1 MRIES
6 TPVQANPEFD
16 MFFYAEISQEQR
28 LEHELLMRLEERWNA
43 WLEHLRVY
51 ELKNVEGAGGW
62 LLVYLDTPVQEEI
75 DAIWADSPSE
85 GLGLHSLAVT
95 MVMSVAREKIPQL
108 EDNQCAPLPTPVA
121 PIQDVFEALGLEWI
135 SETTVDR
142 KYTVFTY
149 MPYKG
154 GCALCAMEEE
164 CPTKQLADRWRRK

>member
-1 MRIES
+1 
-6 TPVQANPEFD
+6 
-16 MFFYAEISQEQR
+16 
-28 LEHELLMRLEERWNA
+28 
-43 WLEHLRVY
+43 
-51 ELKNVEGAGGW
+51 
-62 LLVYLDTPVQEEI
+62 
-75 DAIWADSPSE
+75 
-85 GLGLHSLAVT
+85 